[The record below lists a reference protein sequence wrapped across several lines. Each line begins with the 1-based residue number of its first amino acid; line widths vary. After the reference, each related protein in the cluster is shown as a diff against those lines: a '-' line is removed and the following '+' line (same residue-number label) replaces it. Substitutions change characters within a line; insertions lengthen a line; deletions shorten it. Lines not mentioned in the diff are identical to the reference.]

1 MPQAPNAP
9 AWQRRLRRRL
19 WDAQSEIE
27 IVEVNKPPVV
37 VADCLE
43 EIGGFL
49 LSERLLGEDWAGE
62 RAHQRARMHP
72 RRRLILR
79 GAVKQRECRLGL
91 RSRGHVDRAQILKRG
106 L

>member
-9 AWQRRLRRRL
+9 AWQWRLRRRL

-49 LSERLLGEDWAGE
+49 
-62 RAHQRARMHP
+62 
-72 RRRLILR
+72 
-79 GAVKQRECRLGL
+79 
-91 RSRGHVDRAQILKRG
+91 
-106 L
+106 